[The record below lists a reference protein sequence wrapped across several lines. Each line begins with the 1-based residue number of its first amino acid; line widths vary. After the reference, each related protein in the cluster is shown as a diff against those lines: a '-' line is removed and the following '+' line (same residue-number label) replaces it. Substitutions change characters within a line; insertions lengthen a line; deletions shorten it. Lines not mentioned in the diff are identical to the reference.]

1 MACASSDI
9 HDTLNVLIALCRIV
23 RPCHQWQIQKFF
35 KGGPGKNFN
44 SLPKNSGD
52 LFFSLK
58 SQKKFQ
64 LPSKIF
70 GGPFFSPKSENNS
83 STLLNTIKTIL
94 RGWFRGGSGLL
105 KGGPH
110 GEKIYLYLYNCSNM
124 RLQGP

>member
-9 HDTLNVLIALCRIV
+9 HDTLNVLMALCRIV
-23 RPCHQWQIQKFF
+23 RPCHQWRIQKFF
-35 KGGPGKNFN
+35 KGGPEKTSTPFQKILGI
-44 SLPKNSGD
+44 
-52 LFFSLK
+52 FFSLK

-83 STLLNTIKTIL
+83 STPLNTPLKPFFGVALEGGPDCL
-94 RGWFRGGSGLL
+94 RGA
-105 KGGPH
+105 H
-110 GEKIYLYLYNCSNM
+110 MGEKFICTYNCSNM